1 MYRQIPDV
9 HRLRSKHQSRQ
20 IMTGWS
26 RQFGWGLVMV
36 TAIAVWG
43 GLPVPAKAEVNSGS
57 LCSSV
62 LSRLVRH
69 RVGTGETLSQVAQRY
84 NVSVATLRGLNPAVR
99 DRPPVVGTELLIP
112 PFDGIQLQ
120 VPPSTTW
127 QAIAKF
133 FKVRPDTLFEANGC
147 VATPTTVFVPGVQ
160 WSPRFAVADGGT
172 QAIRQGWA
180 QLRHYPL
187 AAKAAVLVGYGWQP
201 QANGTDSVFN
211 SGVSLAAPVGTPV
224 RAAGDGTVAFAGEQ
238 EGYGRLVVI
247 NHQWGFQTRY
257 AHLDQITVKLGQR
270 LTQGTSIGTVG
281 ATGAVNQPQLGFEVR
296 VRSPLGWVAQD
307 PSPVLSP

>member
-1 MYRQIPDV
+1 MNYV
-9 HRLRSKHQSRQ
+9 HRLRSTHASRQ
-20 IMTGWS
+20 IITGWS
-26 RQFGWGLVMV
+26 RPFGLGLVLV

-43 GLPVPAKAEVNSGS
+43 GLPVSARAVASGGS

-69 RVGTGETLSQVAQRY
+69 RVGTGETLGQVAQRY

-99 DRPPVVGTELLIP
+99 DRPPAAGAELLIP

-120 VPPSTTW
+120 VPPNTTW

-133 FKVRPDTLFEANGC
+133 FKVRADTLFEANGC

-160 WSPRFAVADGGT
+160 WSPRFAVADSGT

-187 AAKAAVLVGYGWQP
+187 PATAPVLVGYGWQP

-211 SGVSLAAPVGTPV
+211 SGVRLAALAGTPV
-224 RAAGDGTVAFAGEQ
+224 RAAGTGTVAFAGEQ
-238 EGYGRLVVI
+238 EGYGKLVVI
-247 NHQWGFQTRY
+247 NHEWGFQTRY
-257 AHLDQITVKLGQR
+257 AHLAEIMVKLGQR
-270 LTQGTSIGTVG
+270 VTQGTPIATVG

-307 PSPVLSP
+307 PSPVLSR